1 MCGIAAMFSQRH
13 PISLQALSSA
23 TAQLAHR
30 GPDGQALWT
39 SPDQRVGLGH
49 TRLSIIDLS
58 AGVQPVRN
66 ESGRIHAVVNG
77 EFYDYERIT
86 RDLEGRGHRFSTRTD
101 SEILVHLYEEL
112 GTACLAH
119 LRGEFAFVLHDQDN
133 DVIFAARDRF
143 GVKPL
148 FYATVGETLCLA
160 SEIKALIAGG
170 MNPGWDR
177 EAFFQQLFIGLD
189 EDRTLFRNIYQ
200 VPPGHILLA
209 SRYSTRICE
218 YWDLRYPRLDESGVR
233 LADEEHIERL
243 HAALTEAVELR
254 LRADVPV
261 GYFLSGGLDSSTV
274 YGIAAAKSPAPAR
287 AFTVAF
293 NDDPDYNEADI
304 ARETVKRAGGI
315 FHPIPV
321 SQADISDNFVDAIWH
336 AEMLGINAH
345 GVARFI
351 QAKAVSQAGFKV
363 VMSGA
368 GSDDILAGYPSAKH
382 DYLQT
387 RSFGHYALD
396 SLSEQGTAKLLSS
409 VHSVLGFVPSWLK
422 KILLNRSIFFA
433 LLSDEFAREFAT
445 HDPYRVFLNRFDVAG
460 RLAGRDPVLQSL
472 YLWTKVFLSSYEL
485 CAERLEMAHAVE
497 VRTPFLDHHLVEV
510 VRHIPVDLLIRNMKE
525 KFVLRQA
532 GRPYISDTVYDRR
545 KYSFSAPPISDSGD
559 RKMHDLVQDV
569 LRGPDLGALPFFD
582 RDAVV
587 GLLDR
592 IPTMSLANRV
602 GLDSAIM
609 LIFCACI
616 LQRRYKM

>member
-1 MCGIAAMFSQRH
+1 MCGIAAMFSRRH
-13 PISLQALSSA
+13 PISLDALSSA

-30 GPDGQALWT
+30 GPDGQAMWT

-49 TRLSIIDLS
+49 TRLSIIDL
-58 AGVQPVRN
+58 ATGAQPIRN
-66 ESGRIHAVVNG
+66 ESGRIRAVVNG

-86 RDLEGRGHRFSTRTD
+86 RSLEERGHRFTTRTD
-101 SEILVHLYEEL
+101 SEILVHLYEEI
-112 GTACLAH
+112 GTACLVH

-133 DVIFAARDRF
+133 DIIFAARDRF

-148 FYATVGETLCLA
+148 FYAMVGETLCLA
-160 SEIKALIAGG
+160 SEIKALLAGG
-170 MNPGWDR
+170 MVADWDR

-189 EDRTLFRNIYQ
+189 EDRTLFRNIFQ
-200 VPPGHILLA
+200 VPPGHILVA
-209 SRYSTRICE
+209 SRYGTRICE
-218 YWDLRYPRLDESGVR
+218 YWDLKYPRLDETADAAS
-233 LADEEHIERL
+233 DEEHIERL
-243 HAALTEAVELR
+243 HAALTEAVQLR

-274 YGIAAAKSPAPAR
+274 YGIAAANSSAPAR

-293 NDDPDYNEADI
+293 NDDPEYNEADI
-304 ARETVKRAGGI
+304 ARETVQRAGGV
-315 FHPIPV
+315 FHSIPV
-321 SQADISDNFVDAIWH
+321 SQADISDNFPDAVWH
-336 AEMLGINAH
+336 AEMLGLNAH

-387 RSFGHYALD
+387 RSLGHYALD
-396 SLSEQGTAKLLSS
+396 GLSERGTTKLLSS
-409 VHSVLGFVPSWLK
+409 VHNVLGFVPSWMK

-433 LLSDEFAREFAT
+433 LLADDFAEEFAVR
-445 HDPYRVFLNRFDVAG
+445 DPYRMFLNRFDVPG
-460 RLAGRDPVLQSL
+460 RLAGCDPVLQSL
-472 YLWTKVFLSSYEL
+472 YLWTKVFLGSYEL

-510 VRHIPVDLLIRNMKE
+510 VRRIPVELLIRNMKE

-532 GRPYISDTVYDRR
+532 GRPYITDTVYDRR
-545 KYSFSAPPISDSGD
+545 KHSFSAPPISDSGN

-569 LRGPDLGALPFFD
+569 LRGPDLVALPFFD

-587 GLLDR
+587 ALLDR
-592 IPTMSLANRV
+592 IPTLSYANRV